1 MKSKREKK
9 NNSFGE
15 TDKYSINDFII
26 DQNYLEKSL
35 NFVGIAIKP
44 VKEE

>member
-15 TDKYSINDFII
+15 TDKYSINEFII
-26 DQNYLEKSL
+26 DQNYLEKNL
-35 NFVGIAIKP
+35 NLVEIAIKS